1 VDDRVLHRHL
11 RDSLGDLDRFVEAVE
26 DLREKGG
33 EERGG

>member
-1 VDDRVLHRHL
+1 VDDRVLHRLL